1 MFSPR
6 RFVLVS
12 SIVAGAASLSAL
24 ASPIHIC
31 VNKSKGT
38 VRIVTSAAACNANTE
53 TALSWNEKG
62 PIGPAGPAG
71 PQGKRGLTGA
81 TGPQGLRGATGA
93 TGPQGPA
100 GQKGTTGD
108 QGKQGPGGFTGAK
121 LFTANGTWIAP
132 ATITHVMV
140 ELVGAGGGGFGPFGA
155 ETGGGQGG
163 GGAYTKALV
172 PVTPGDTYTVI
183 VGKAQA
189 TLAGS
194 QAAGAASAFEDPKFS
209 ALAVAAGGAG
219 GFEGTG
225 GAGGV
230 VDAESTDLFASPGL
244 VGANGVTEDP
254 NGVQLVP
261 NGVEYGLGGQGTA
274 ASNTAGSMGSDGAV
288 LLTW

>member
-1 MFSPR
+1 
-6 RFVLVS
+6 
-12 SIVAGAASLSAL
+12 
-24 ASPIHIC
+24 
-31 VNKSKGT
+31 
-38 VRIVTSAAACNANTE
+38 
-53 TALSWNEKG
+53 EKG
-62 PIGPAGPAG
+62 PIGPVGPTG
-71 PQGKRGLTGA
+71 PQGKRGLIGPTGLQ
-81 TGPQGLRGATGA
+81 GPKGATGA
-93 TGPQGPA
+93 QGPQGPA
-100 GQKGTTGD
+100 GQKGNAGD
-108 QGKQGPGGFTGAK
+108 PGKQGPGGFTGAK

-183 VGKAQA
+183 VGKGLP

-194 QAAGAASAFEDPKFS
+194 ASPGTPSVFEDPSSKQ
-209 ALAVAAGGAG
+209 LAFAAGGSEG
-219 GFEGTG
+219 SQGTG
-225 GAGGV
+225 GAGGL
-230 VDAESTDLFASPGL
+230 VDDESTDLFASPGL
-244 VGANGVTEDP
+244 VGANGTTEDP

-261 NGVEYGLGGQGTA
+261 NGVEYGLGGQGTT